1 MNRYRWRRIVEIAY
15 REERKKFHYF
25 NRKSYKKIYQI
36 WVRAKRL
43 GLTELSH
50 SEFTRSILAPTSRG
64 VTITEMEM
72 NLGKL
77 EQHLKNYADKRRET
91 NGKND

>member
-1 MNRYRWRRIVEIAY
+1 MRKYRWRRIIEITY

-25 NRKSYKKIYQI
+25 NRKICKRIYQI

-50 SEFTRSILAPTSRG
+50 AKFTKSIVAPISRG
-64 VTITEMEM
+64 FTITEMEM
-72 NLGKL
+72 SIGKL
-77 EQHLKNYADKRRET
+77 EQHLKKHAEERHQEE
-91 NGKND
+91 KNDQ

>member
-1 MNRYRWRRIVEIAY
+1 MRKYRWRRIIEITY

-25 NRKSYKKIYQI
+25 NRKTCKRIYQI

-50 SEFTRSILAPTSRG
+50 DDFSSTISSRISRG
-64 VTITEMEM
+64 VTFTEMEM

-77 EQHLKNYADKRRET
+77 EQHLKNCADKRRET
-91 NGKND
+91 NG